1 MGLGW
6 DEQDKHDGPHE
17 IARKLGVVVVSEPSV
32 VADAVMIVVQSQ
44 PDLLV
49 VDHVRPSVDIAA
61 IAARCAPDALVV
73 AFGGPRGVPISL
85 VDGVRELRKT
95 NPGLGIVVIADQMSD
110 FGFALLSTGTGR
122 VAFLLDH
129 RATEFGGLPDAIR
142 EVCGGGHILD
152 SSVVEWLVR
161 RPEGPSAALNGREVD
176 VLQRMAAGRSN
187 KAIAGDLCLSTKS
200 VEKYVTT
207 VFRKLRLFASD
218 MTDRRVLAA
227 LAFQRGVTPVLR

>member
-6 DEQDKHDGPHE
+6 DDQEGPE
-17 IARKLGVVVVSEPSV
+17 EPAGKLDVLVVAEPSV
-32 VADAVMIVVQSQ
+32 VADAVMVIVQGS
-44 PDLLV
+44 PGLV
-49 VDHVRPSVDIAA
+49 IVDRVRPTVDVAA
-61 IAARCAPDALVV
+61 VAARSAPDALVV

-85 VDGVRELRKT
+85 VDGVRELRKA
-95 NPGLGIVVIADQMSD
+95 NPALGVVVIADQMSD

-129 RATEFGGLPDAIR
+129 RAAEFGGLPGAIR

-161 RPEGPSAALNGREVD
+161 RPQGPCATLNGRELD

-187 KAIAGDLCLSTKS
+187 KAIAADLCLSTKS

-207 VFRKLRLFASD
+207 VFRKLHLIASD
-218 MTDRRVLAA
+218 LTDRRVLAA
-227 LAFQRGVTPVLR
+227 LAYQQGVTPIVR